1 MSQFIQTAKPE
12 DAEEIFALLQRAYA
26 DLLPLNIHFTI
37 SQGTVEQ
44 VRATIQRETVLVLR
58 KGDGRWQRSLC
69 AFPGRRITMPL
80 PICLLFT
87 GLPWIPILKARVMA
101 EKY

>member
-37 SQGTVEQ
+37 S
-44 VRATIQRETVLVLR
+44 
-58 KGDGRWQRSLC
+58 
-69 AFPGRRITMPL
+69 
-80 PICLLFT
+80 
-87 GLPWIPILKARVMA
+87 
-101 EKY
+101 